1 MMVSDAELF
10 GGTHGMRVA
19 AARYDDVLN
28 FFAFLSMDIEIR

>member
-10 GGTHGMRVA
+10 GDTHGMRLA

>member
-1 MMVSDAELF
+1 MMVPDAELF
-10 GGTHGMRVA
+10 GDTHGMRVA